1 MKRIVI
7 ITGGIE
13 TQGFFSLELA
23 KTLKALGHPIY
34 NINLEYEEK
43 SLMGL
48 LRFVDKGNT
57 VLLTFN
63 FHGISGEDIFFRED
77 GTLFWDEFDIP
88 CLNIVVDHPLY
99 YHHFLEKPPHH
110 YTHINIDRFHR
121 VYMRRHFPDIDAES
135 FLPLAGTAVS
145 REHKKQRAD
154 QQDRP
159 LDIVFAGNYT
169 PPSAFEQYITR
180 LDDDYTSFYYGI
192 IEELL
197 THPERTLEAVAE
209 EHIRREIPEV
219 TEEELKSVFP
229 NLTFIDLYVR
239 FEMRGRAIKT
249 LTEAGF
255 PVHVYG
261 EGWEKLPTNRPEL
274 LIRHGSADSLG
285 CLKAQAAAKVS
296 LNVMPWFKDGAH
308 DRVFNSCANG
318 AAVLTDKSI
327 YLNEVLE
334 DGTEACY
341 YELTDMD
348 ALPALAERLL
358 KDREYRLTLAQEGQ
372 RKTAAQHLWQHRAKV
387 LHEMMEC
394 V

>member
-13 TQGFFSLELA
+13 TQGFFSLELG
-23 KTLKALGHPIY
+23 KTLKALGHKIF
-34 NINLEYEEK
+34 NFNLEYEEK

-48 LRFVDKGNT
+48 LRFIDKGNT

-63 FHGISGEDIFFRED
+63 FHGISGEDVFFRED
-77 GTLFWDEFDIP
+77 GMLFWDEFDIP

-99 YHHFLEKPPHH
+99 YHTFLEAPPKH
-110 YTHINIDRFHR
+110 YVQLNIDRFHR
-121 VYMRRHFPDIDAES
+121 AYMKRHFPEIHAES
-135 FLPLAGTAVS
+135 FLPLAGTAL
-145 REHKKQRAD
+145 EQGRAGD
-154 QQDRP
+154 DERP

-169 PPSAFEQYITR
+169 PPASFEQYITR
-180 LDDDYTSFYYGI
+180 LDEEYTAFYYGI
-192 IEELL
+192 LEELL
-197 THPERTLEAVAE
+197 KHPERTLEAVAE

-229 NLTFIDLYVR
+229 NLTFLDLYVR
-239 FEMRGRAIKT
+239 FEMRGRALKT

-261 EGWEKLPTNRPEL
+261 EGWEKLSTSRPEL
-274 LIRHGSADSLG
+274 LIRHGSADSMG

-318 AAVLTDKSI
+318 AAVMTDKSI
-327 YLNEVLE
+327 YLTEELEEGEEV
-334 DGTEACY
+334 CY
-341 YELTDMD
+341 YDLTEMD
-348 ALPALAERLL
+348 ALPELAGRLLRDKEYRTALASAGQQ
-358 KDREYRLTLAQEGQ
+358 KTTDR
-372 RKTAAQHLWQHRAKV
+372 HLWYNRAME
-387 LHEMMEC
+387 LHEMIERME
-394 V
+394 